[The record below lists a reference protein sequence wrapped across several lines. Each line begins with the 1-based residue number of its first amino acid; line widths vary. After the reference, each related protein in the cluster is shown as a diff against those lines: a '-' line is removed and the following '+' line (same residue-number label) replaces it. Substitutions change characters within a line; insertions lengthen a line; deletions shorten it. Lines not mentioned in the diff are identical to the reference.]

1 MRLAVLLVGVI
12 FVAGLGCGVDLKPS
26 QRAPADVA
34 GTVSSMEATQPE
46 AAPIDDAQP
55 PEGNA
60 GTEATEPPADSVGT
74 EENTESNVVQEKAQA
89 GVGKQGR
96 YEGEGLIVTPIKA
109 YFGARQQIVFLQVEN
124 NLKTFKALH
133 DRLPKDMAEFQ
144 AEILEPSQLQLPEL
158 PAGERYVY
166 DAKKGELMVERPR

>member
-1 MRLAVLLVGVI
+1 MTMRLAVLLVGMSL
-12 FVAGLGCGVDLKPS
+12 VAGLGCELKPS
-26 QRAPADVA
+26 QRAPADVT

-46 AAPIDDAQP
+46 AAQP
-55 PEGNA
+55 AADPGA
-60 GTEATEPPADSVGT
+60 ATESPAEPTT
-74 EENTESNVVQEKAQA
+74 EPDASDPNLVKAEA

-96 YEGEGLIVTPIKA
+96 YEGEGLVVTPIKK
-109 YFGARQQIVFLQVEN
+109 YFGARQQIVFLQIEN

-133 DRLPKDMAEFQ
+133 DRVPKDMDEFK

-166 DAKKGELMVERPR
+166 DAKKGELMVERPQ